1 MRYIYILLIAVC
13 LFSCTKKKNDNNED
27 NKEMKELL
35 QKYCIDSL
43 DIQNLIG
50 SENYMLS
57 YKIKNGKLLIQGGRN
72 KERTSVNY
80 TSLIFIIDIE
90 RKELIATIED
100 PVKDYI
106 GLIFDLFDDDTLLFT
121 HMLTRD
127 EIYLVNIHTLEMV
140 KKHLQFDKSANRSGR
155 IDINGNQMFMTQSVY
170 GFTVVDLNTLKGKSM
185 VTIVLGNGHSTMSY
199 PIDTE
204 LNLLSGTFKPESGF
218 KRIVTLYAINDKGN
232 TKWEKALPPIK
243 YGDFDD
249 FNFYNYNNNFIVKYH
264 NTIESWDKTDGSLI
278 WSFTNEHPI
287 DEAYMTGNRLIIKS
301 SHYKDTGVIPANT
314 EEQKRM
320 EKENT
325 RERYC
330 IIDLETGNLIWDK
343 RTSGIYSEFAIINEV
358 FLLLNE
364 EEKMTVNIVDG
375 KIQNIG
381 ENLSLDKIWYEHIMD
396 TGTGKLY
403 LDYQGTLYW

>member
-35 QKYCIDSL
+35 QKYCTDSL
-43 DIQNLIG
+43 DIQKLIG
-50 SENYMLS
+50 GENYILS
-57 YKIKNGKLLIQGGRN
+57 YKIKNGKLLIKGGRN

-106 GLIFDLFDDDTLLFT
+106 GLIFDLVDDSTLLFT

-127 EIYLVNIHTLEMV
+127 EIYLVNIHTLEME
-140 KKHLQFDKSANRSGR
+140 KKHLQFDKSTNRSGR

-170 GFTVVDLNTLKGKSM
+170 GFTVVDLKALKGRSM
-185 VTIVLGNGHSTMSY
+185 VSIVLGGGHSTMSY

-204 LNLLSGTFKPESGF
+204 LNLLSGTFKYDSIHR
-218 KRIVTLYAINDKGN
+218 RIVTLYAIDNKGN

-243 YGDFDD
+243 YNALD
-249 FNFYNYNNNFIVKYH
+249 NFYIYNYNNNFIVKYH
-264 NTIESWDKTDGSLI
+264 NTVECWNKADGKLI

-287 DEAYMTGNRLIIKS
+287 DEAYMTGNRLIIES
-301 SHYKDTGVIPANT
+301 SQYKYAEVIPPNIKGQNDT
-314 EEQKRM
+314 IES
-320 EKENT
+320 
-325 RERYC
+325 YC
-330 IIDLETGNLIWDK
+330 IIDLDSGNLIWDK
-343 RTSGIYSEFAIINEV
+343 KPSGKSYEFALINET
-358 FLLLNE
+358 LILLNE
-364 EEKMTVNIVDG
+364 EEKLTVNIISGEV
-375 KIQNIG
+375 QNI
-381 ENLSLDKIWYEHIMD
+381 EKNIELDGSMGFNHTMD
-396 TGTGKLY
+396 TKTGKLY
-403 LDYQGTLYW
+403 VDYNGILYW